1 MYQIRTR
8 LRYNS
13 KHYKKIVAEFET
25 EQEVLDYL
33 KANNLRY
40 EGTPYV
46 FTHINLSNN
55 HIITQSVI
63 AGSDKVE
70 LICSPVKLDNL
81 LKQ

>member
-46 FTHINLSNN
+46 FTHIN
-55 HIITQSVI
+55 
-63 AGSDKVE
+63 
-70 LICSPVKLDNL
+70 
-81 LKQ
+81 